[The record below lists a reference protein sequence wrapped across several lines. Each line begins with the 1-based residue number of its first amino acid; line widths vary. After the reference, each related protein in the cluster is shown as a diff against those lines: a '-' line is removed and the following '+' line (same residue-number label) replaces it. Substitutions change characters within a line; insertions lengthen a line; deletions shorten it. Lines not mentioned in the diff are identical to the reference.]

1 MTGFTQIA
9 LVTDIPEG
17 TMRSYQV
24 ERNRIVVCNLGGK
37 FFALADECT
46 HDAAPI
52 SDGKLEGGNL
62 VCARHG
68 AMFDV
73 VSGAVTGPPAVIGI
87 DKYEVKVEGNNILVR
102 VD

>member
-1 MTGFTQIA
+1 MAEFTRIA
-9 LVTDIPEG
+9 SVTDIPKG
-17 TMRSYQV
+17 AMRSYQV
-24 ERNRIVVCNLGGK
+24 GYDHIVLCNVGGK
-37 FFALADECT
+37 FFALADECS

-68 AMFDV
+68 AKFDV

-87 DKYEVKVEGNNILVR
+87 DKYEVKVEGNDILVKPE
-102 VD
+102 